1 MLRGVVNKEG
11 ACERGRVETE
21 TMRLVLLECPY
32 CHAVLEGRPDAKGVF
47 HCTSCGAQVSFRNE
61 DVCDVPSD
69 EAEASGTDETDK
81 ADLDNPALMA
91 EQLRG
96 GMWRHWLSRALPVL
110 CSPMLVAIV
119 INGIILYGIDP
130 NRLLVFVPAGLTA
143 VIAYIVISA
152 DF

>member
-1 MLRGVVNKEG
+1 
-11 ACERGRVETE
+11 
-21 TMRLVLLECPY
+21 MRLVLLECPY
-32 CHAVLEGRPDAKGVF
+32 RHAVLEGRPDAKGVF

-69 EAEASGTDETDK
+69 EAEASDADETDR
-81 ADLDNPALMA
+81 ADLDNPASMA

-96 GMWRHWLSRALPVL
+96 SMWRGWLSRALLVL
-110 CSPMLVAIV
+110 CAPMLVSIV
-119 INGIILYGIDP
+119 INGVILCGIDLD
-130 NRLLVFVPAGLTA
+130 RLLAFVPAGLTA